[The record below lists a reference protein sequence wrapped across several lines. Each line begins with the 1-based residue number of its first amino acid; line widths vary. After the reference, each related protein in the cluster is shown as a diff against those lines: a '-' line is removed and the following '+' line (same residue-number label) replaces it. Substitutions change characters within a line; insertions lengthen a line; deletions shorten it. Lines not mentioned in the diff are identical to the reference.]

1 MTTYTLTGPGTVA
14 RRVSLARQHDFRAL
28 WVGETTSSLGSSVTS
43 LALPLVALT
52 VLHAGVVAVGLLS
65 AAAWLPWLVV
75 GLPAGAWVDR
85 LPRRPVMMTCDA
97 ASLLLFASVPVAV
110 WLHAL
115 TMTQLLLV
123 ALLAGVA
130 KVFFSTAYR
139 AYLPALVPESD
150 LVEANARLQGSESAS
165 QVVGPGLAGVLAQ
178 VAGAAGALL
187 LDAASFAVSL
197 LCLRRIDAVE
207 TPTVVERRPL
217 RREIGDGL
225 RFVARDPLLR
235 VTTVFGCACNLVL
248 AGYGAIQ
255 LTFLVR
261 GVGLSAG
268 PAGLLVAV
276 GSAGGVVGAVAAPA
290 LVRRLGSARA
300 LLVTKLGAPV
310 LGLLIPLTAGGWR
323 LAFFGLGSFGMV
335 GGIVAGNVVM
345 GGFMQAYCPRA
356 MMGRIT
362 TSIQVVNFGAIPLGA
377 VAAGL
382 LAQHAGFGPALW
394 ILFVGFVVAASILL
408 AAPIRHRRDLPTRAA
423 GVS

>member
-1 MTTYTLTGPGTVA
+1 MTTYTLSGPGTAV
-14 RRVSLARQHDFRAL
+14 RRVGLARQHDFRSL
-28 WVGETTSSLGSSVTS
+28 WLGETTSSLGSSVTS

-52 VLHAGVVAVGLLS
+52 VLHAGVVAVGVLS

-85 LPRRPVMMTCDA
+85 LLRRPVMMACDA
-97 ASLLLFASVPVAV
+97 GSLVLFVSVPVAV
-110 WLHAL
+110 WFDVL
-115 TMTQLLLV
+115 TMAQLVLV

-139 AYLPALVPESD
+139 AYLPALVPETD
-150 LVEANARLQGSESAS
+150 LVEANARLQGSESAT
-165 QVVGPGLAGVLAQ
+165 QVVGPGIAGVLAQ

-197 LCLRRIDAVE
+197 VCLRRIDAVE
-207 TPTVVERRPL
+207 TRTVTARKPL

-248 AGYGAIQ
+248 AGYSAIQ
-255 LTFLVR
+255 VTYLVR
-261 GVGLSAG
+261 VVGVSAG
-268 PAGLLVAV
+268 LAGLLVAV
-276 GSAGGVVGAVAAPA
+276 GSAGGVVGAVAAPV

-310 LGLLIPLTAGGWR
+310 FGLLIPLTDGGWR
-323 LAFFGLGSFGMV
+323 LVFFGLGSFGMV

-345 GGFMQAYCPRA
+345 GGFMQAYCPRP

-362 TSIQVVNFGAIPLGA
+362 TSIQVINFGAIPLGA

-382 LAQHAGFGPALW
+382 LAQHAGFGPTLW
-394 ILFVGFVVAASILL
+394 ILFVGFAAAATILL
-408 AAPIRHRRDLPTRAA
+408 AAPIRHRRDLPTRGA
-423 GVS
+423 VLS